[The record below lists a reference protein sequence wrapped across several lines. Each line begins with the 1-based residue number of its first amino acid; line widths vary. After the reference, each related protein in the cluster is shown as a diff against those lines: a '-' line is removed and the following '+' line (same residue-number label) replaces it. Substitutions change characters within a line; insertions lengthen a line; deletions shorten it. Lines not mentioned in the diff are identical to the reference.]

1 MLPSRVFRAEF
12 AATAR
17 PRRRASPLLSVLDGD
32 TGFRI
37 MRSEPVDDP
46 GAVDVEA
53 EPIWA
58 IEPTSP

>member
-1 MLPSRVFRAEF
+1 VDEPADGAVPDDQVAGVDG
-12 AATAR
+12 AR
-17 PRRRASPLLSVLDGD
+17 LVSVLDGD

-37 MRSEPVDDP
+37 MRTEPVDEP
-46 GAVDVEA
+46 GILDVEA